1 MTLAP
6 NSSSRET
13 AVDFAYKNQK
23 CNSKRLLIGLIKKS
37 TVKCKKSLI
46 DERIQLQ
53 FVKIYLSNEEMK
65 KYDLIL
71 FIFYF
76 FYCLFQVIKC
86 FNAKCT
92 FKFL

>member
-46 DERIQLQ
+46 DERVQLDGFGNYITITDTQ
-53 FVKIYLSNEEMK
+53 TKFSFLKGQREGDRRQDS
-65 KYDLIL
+65 
-71 FIFYF
+71 
-76 FYCLFQVIKC
+76 IKH
-86 FNAKCT
+86 KVGPP
-92 FKFL
+92 